1 MEMYTIAHWEG
12 NEYIIK
18 QNGISVGETLT
29 KRRAESILAW
39 LQSARHEL

>member
-1 MEMYTIAHWEG
+1 MAHWEG
-12 NEYIIK
+12 DEYIIE
-18 QNGISVGETLT
+18 QDGNPVGETLT